1 MNIDTSMAMHH
12 YNSANKITKSA
23 LKDDKALR
31 EQTDAFEAIMIK
43 QLLDD
48 SLKGENS
55 MFPKQAGSE
64 IYKSMYNDAVSK
76 SVTGGFGFSQL
87 LYDYLKENS

>member
-1 MNIDTSMAMHH
+1 MNIDTSMAMFH
-12 YNSANKITKSA
+12 YNNANKLKQKAS
-23 LKDDKALR
+23 KDDTILK

-48 SLKGENS
+48 SLKSENTL
-55 MFPKQAGSE
+55 FPKQAGSE

-76 SVTGGFGFSQL
+76 SVSGGFGFSQL